1 MKILFNCL
9 SMEKGGAER
18 VISVLSNKFIESNQV
33 TLVTLI
39 KSKPKYK
46 LDKRIKLLQ
55 IDEDEYLKASKIKKK
70 LIKLSYHRLTKLLK
84 VVIKERPDII
94 ISFLPE
100 PSMRIM
106 LLKKLSK
113 KIRDIP
119 TIISIRN
126 NPETEYKNKF
136 IYAVMKYLYKD
147 VDTMVLQTKEAKE
160 YFSKIIKNEKKLVVI
175 SNPINE
181 KFLIEKPYEG
191 ERDKIIVTVG
201 RLEKQK
207 NQKLLI
213 EAFKKVESKHTDYKL
228 LIYGEG
234 SLQKELQEYVD
245 ELKLADKVIFKGKK
259 DDIEKEIFKAGI
271 FVLSSDYE
279 GMPNAL
285 MEAMALGLPCI
296 STDCPCGGP
305 RTLIDNNNNGILV
318 KVNDSEKMAE
328 AINFLIEN
336 KNEAQQMGKKAN
348 KIKDKCSLNKI
359 YKKWIEVIERLK

>member
-55 IDEDEYLKASKIKKK
+55 IDEDEYLKARKIKKK